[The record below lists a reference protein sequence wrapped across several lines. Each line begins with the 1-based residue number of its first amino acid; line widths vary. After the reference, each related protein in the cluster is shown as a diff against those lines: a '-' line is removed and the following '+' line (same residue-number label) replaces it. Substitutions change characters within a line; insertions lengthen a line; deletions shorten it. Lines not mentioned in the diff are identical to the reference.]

1 LKKYKMRKAELRKLY
16 KSKREQLTQDQ
27 IEQYSI
33 DISNHALK
41 LNKLWDY
48 QNYHIFLSIQS
59 QKEVNTDFLLS
70 VLQGKDKNVLLSKS
84 DFKLGTLTHYLL
96 TDSTV
101 IKLNAYGI
109 PEPQQGIQIPA
120 NQVEVVFIP
129 LLVYDKKGNRIGY
142 GKGFY
147 DRFLAQCK
155 PETLKIG
162 LSFFPAEDQI
172 SDVNPHDIPLDYCI
186 TPQGVLKF

>member
-1 LKKYKMRKAELRKLY
+1 MRKATLRTLY
-16 KSKREQLTQDQ
+16 KNKRAQLSEDQ

-33 DISNHALK
+33 DIANQALQFD
-41 LNKLWDY
+41 KLWDY
-48 QNYHIFLSIQS
+48 QNYHLFLSIIS

-84 DFKLGTLTHYLL
+84 DFKNASLSHYLL

-101 IKLNAYGI
+101 IKVNDYGI
-109 PEPQQGIQIPA
+109 PEPEHGIAIPVHQI
-120 NQVEVVFIP
+120 EVVFIP
-129 LLVYDKKGNRIGY
+129 LLAYDQKGNRIGY

-155 PETLKIG
+155 PETLKVG
-162 LSFFPAEDQI
+162 LSFFPAEDTI
-172 SDVNPHDIPLDYCI
+172 TDVNPNDIPLDYCI

>member
-1 LKKYKMRKAELRKLY
+1 MQKSDLRTLY
-16 KSKREQLTQDQ
+16 KKKREALTEQQ

-33 DISNHALK
+33 EIANQALK
-41 LNKLWDY
+41 VEGLWDY
-48 QNYHIFLSIQS
+48 SNYHIFLSIDR
-59 QKEVNTDFLLS
+59 QKEVNTEFLLS

-84 DFKLGTLTHYLL
+84 DFKQATLTHYLL

-101 IKLNAYGI
+101 IKVNNYGI

-120 NQVEVVFIP
+120 SQVEVVFIP
-129 LLVYDKKGNRIGY
+129 LLAYDRNGNRIGY

-155 PETLKIG
+155 ADVLKIG
-162 LSFFPAEDQI
+162 LSFYPAVDQII
-172 SDVNPHDIPLDYCI
+172 SDVNTDDVPLDYCI
-186 TPQGVLKF
+186 TPDGVVKF

>member
-1 LKKYKMRKAELRKLY
+1 MRKAELRKLY
-16 KSKREQLTQDQ
+16 KGKRAQLTQDQ

-162 LSFFPAEDQI
+162 LSFFSAEDQI